1 MGPVIAPTEAMGPS
15 WCVLIAALLC
25 AFTTACNRLDDQLQ
39 HHREKFESLAA
50 SAGFIGNAWLSGS
63 TSGTYTATA
72 LSQTFLLVENERAT
86 LASTPDALIDR
97 RGAEL
102 SDSAEALS
110 RVIAALLDDVRG
122 ADAAA
127 VRQRLATIPFAPP
140 TYYGRNR

>member
-1 MGPVIAPTEAMGPS
+1 MKEQIRQVINEDP
-15 WCVLIAALLC
+15 LYAAW
-25 AFTTACNRLDDQLQ
+25 DD
-39 HHREKFESLAA
+39 H
-50 SAGFIGNAWLSGS
+50 
-63 TSGTYTATA
+63 
-72 LSQTFLLVENERAT
+72 ERAT